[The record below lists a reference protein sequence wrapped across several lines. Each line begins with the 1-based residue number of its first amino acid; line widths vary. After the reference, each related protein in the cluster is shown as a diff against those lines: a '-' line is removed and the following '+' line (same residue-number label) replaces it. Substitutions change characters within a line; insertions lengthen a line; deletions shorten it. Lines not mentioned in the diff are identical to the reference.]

1 MEFFSIKFIQKI
13 QQKIKE
19 GIYINGKQFASLSNY
34 IMEVVSKTEIKTK
47 TNIIESIVS
56 ILKTLRKK

>member
-1 MEFFSIKFIQKI
+1 
-13 QQKIKE
+13 
-19 GIYINGKQFASLSNY
+19 
-34 IMEVVSKTEIKTK
+34 MEVVSKTEIKTK